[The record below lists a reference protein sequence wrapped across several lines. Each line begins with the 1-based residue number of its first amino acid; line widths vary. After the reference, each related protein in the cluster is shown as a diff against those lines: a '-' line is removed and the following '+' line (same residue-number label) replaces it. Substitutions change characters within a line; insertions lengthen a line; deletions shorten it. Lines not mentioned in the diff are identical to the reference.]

1 MSITKEQ
8 QSLLDD
14 YNLYG
19 YHSGGGCM
27 HFAYDTD
34 IDELQWLINDID
46 ESEEP
51 SQQYPDNK
59 NQRCMFGLYYDYIDS
74 KLGAKV
80 KKELFYSSSL
90 PNCQFYDGGF
100 YFCDTLENGV
110 SKMKEVTKSINNLL
124 IEEKAS

>member
-1 MSITKEQ
+1 MTITKEQ
-8 QSLLDD
+8 QSLLDE

-46 ESEEP
+46 ESKEP
-51 SQQYPDNK
+51 SQQYPTNK
-59 NQRCMFGLYYDYIDS
+59 NQRCMFGLYYGYIDS

-90 PNCQFYDGGF
+90 PNWQFYDGGF
-100 YFCDTLENGV
+100 YFYDTLENGV
-110 SKMKEVTKSINNLL
+110 SKMKEVTQSINNLL
-124 IEEKAS
+124 KEKAS